1 MENSKYDIDEL
12 KDVNSKYDVSEIK
25 ALATKAVEEI
35 SKNITF
41 KPLDPNKRILTPEDL
56 KDSGIISEELYDFV
70 KMLTTPIPVQCFD
83 LYVEP
88 AKRERDNKLMSDMS
102 NIVFK
107 EKVRKVFISQPFK
120 DHTDGEIEN
129 EIARIK
135 EVLSKFV
142 CGEFE
147 ILPSF
152 QPMPEGKN
160 SLWCLGR
167 SLQYLSEAD
176 IVFFSS
182 EYLECYINSKGCMIE
197 NICNMIY
204 NKDIITIYECSLRQY
219 LYNIKQFEDFID
231 LDEEE
236 FATNMSVINY
246 DCGGKE
252 YVIVR
257 RINSEKII

>member
-1 MENSKYDIDEL
+1 MENSKDNINEIKDRLVKAFQEFSKDYIFAPSLDDKKIVTLGLEEL
-12 KDVNSKYDVSEIK
+12 KGVLSKEVYNNFILWLMIYD
-25 ALATKAVEEI
+25 L
-35 SKNITF
+35 
-41 KPLDPNKRILTPEDL
+41 
-56 KDSGIISEELYDFV
+56 ELY
-70 KMLTTPIPVQCFD
+70 KI
-83 LYVEP
+83 
-88 AKRERDNKLMSDMS
+88 ERDYYLMSDM
-102 NIVFK
+102 NDTVPK

-120 DHTDGEIEN
+120 GRTDEMIES

-160 SLWCLGR
+160 NLWCLGR

-182 EYLECYINSKGCMIE
+182 DYLECYLNSKGCMIE

-204 NKDIITIYECSLRQY
+204 NKDVITIYECSLRQY

>member
-1 MENSKYDIDEL
+1 MENSKIDIGEL
-12 KDVNSKYDVSEIK
+12 KDVNSKYDINEIK

-35 SKNITF
+35 SKKNITF

-83 LYVEP
+83 LYVKP
-88 AKRERDNKLMSDMS
+88 PKRERDNELSDT
-102 NIVFK
+102 VCK

-120 DHTDGEIEN
+120 GRTDEMIEN

>member
-1 MENSKYDIDEL
+1 MGNILYLCDKLVLLLEEHGQNKME
-12 KDVNSKYDVSEIK
+12 
-25 ALATKAVEEI
+25 
-35 SKNITF
+35 
-41 KPLDPNKRILTPEDL
+41 
-56 KDSGIISEELYDFV
+56 
-70 KMLTTPIPVQCFD
+70 
-83 LYVEP
+83 
-88 AKRERDNKLMSDMS
+88 RENRLMSDTS
-102 NIVFK
+102 DTVFV

-120 DHTDGEIEN
+120 GRTDEMIEN

-135 EVLSKFV
+135 EVLSKFI

-147 ILPSF
+147 ILPNF

-182 EYLECYINSKGCMIE
+182 EYLECYLDSKGCMIE

-204 NKDIITIYECSLRQY
+204 NKDTITIYECSLRQY

-231 LDEEE
+231 LDESG
-236 FATNMSVINY
+236 TNISLINY
-246 DCGGKE
+246 GGKE
-252 YVIVR
+252 YVAVR